1 MDQHLSYL
9 PPKNEEKQ
17 LLLQQHYSITDFNTP
32 PSQLVISAKNTEDIN
47 RQQQQTHIMQLNS
60 LSKPKRN
67 QVKNACGKKNQ
78 SFFFAFK
85 QSLNGY

>member
-47 RQQQQTHIMQLNS
+47 RQQQQTHI
-60 LSKPKRN
+60 
-67 QVKNACGKKNQ
+67 
-78 SFFFAFK
+78 
-85 QSLNGY
+85 